1 MSGRRRHPRTGG
13 SSATRSRAA
22 LACAI
27 CAVAIAAGE
36 LATEGASAS
45 TFAPRKGKAF
55 HGVSDT
61 GNIVQ
66 YRKFQK
72 DVHSH
77 PAVLEAFHYW
87 GLHANKA
94 IDRWDDADARG
105 VLSVTTRKDT
115 GGEVIT
121 PWGIAHGKG
130 DNYPLRLN
138 KEIVHTNQKVYI
150 RLMSEMNNSANP
162 YSAYDRGGHFRGHRH
177 SQGQFRK
184 AFQRFSLIVRGG
196 NVRRINR
203 RLRKLHMPK
212 IKGDYN
218 NGKLPAELPRAKVAM
233 MWVPHSSPTPNIGG
247 QSPGRYWPGK
257 RYVDW
262 TGADIFSRDPNW
274 GVLKGIY
281 RHFARKPFV
290 IGEYGLSAG
299 DNPGFVKKLFGWSKR
314 NKRSRMLIYY
324 QGFAKNDPYRIWHYP
339 RAKRALR
346 NILKSKRFVE
356 FPAGTKGH

>member
-1 MSGRRRHPRTGG
+1 VIGRRRYPARPERTGAARRRG
-13 SSATRSRAA
+13 A
-22 LACAI
+22 LACAA
-27 CAVAIAAGE
+27 CLVAVAALALPAG
-36 LATEGASAS
+36 AGASG
-45 TFAPRKGKAF
+45 FAPKKGKAF

-66 YRKFQK
+66 YRKFAN
-72 DVHSH
+72 DVRSH

-87 GLHANKA
+87 SLHLSKA
-94 IDRWDDADARG
+94 LDRWDDADARG

-138 KEIVHTNQKVYI
+138 KEINHSNQKVYI
-150 RLMSEMNNSANP
+150 RLMSEMNNSANL

-177 SQGQFRK
+177 SQGQFIQ
-184 AFQRFSLIVRGG
+184 AFRRFSLIVKGG
-196 NVRRINR
+196 DTSKINK
-203 RLRKLHMPK
+203 RLRHLHMPK

-218 NGKLPAELPRAKVAM
+218 GGKLPAHIPRAKVAM
-233 MWVPHSSPTPNIGG
+233 MWVPHSSPTPNIAG

-290 IGEYGLSAG
+290 VGEYGLSAG
-299 DNPGFVKKLFGWSKR
+299 DNPGFINKLFGWSKR

-339 RAKRALR
+339 RAKAALR
-346 NILKSKRFVE
+346 HILQSKRFVK
-356 FPAGTKGH
+356 FPAGTRGH